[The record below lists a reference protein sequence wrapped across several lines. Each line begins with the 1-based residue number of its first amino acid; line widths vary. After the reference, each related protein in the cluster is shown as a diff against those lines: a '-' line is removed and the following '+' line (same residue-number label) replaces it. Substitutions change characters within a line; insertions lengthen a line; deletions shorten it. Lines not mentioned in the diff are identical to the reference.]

1 MEKLKKYWWAVLGA
15 IGAVL
20 AFVVAVVSRRK
31 PVISTPPRPELKDV
45 VVPEAPQ
52 VENKPADKYAEAAK
66 KIDESKAN
74 DRVAAGNER
83 YR

>member
-15 IGAVL
+15 VGAVL
-20 AFVVAVVSRRK
+20 AFIVAIVSRRK
-31 PVISTPPRPELKDV
+31 PVVTPPPRPELKDV
-45 VVPEAPQ
+45 VVPEAPK
-52 VENKPADKYAEAAK
+52 VETKPFDEYEK
-66 KIDESKAN
+66 KTEKIVDAH

>member
-1 MEKLKKYWWAVLGA
+1 MEKLKKYWWAVIGA

-20 AFVVAVVSRRK
+20 AFIVAIVSRRK
-31 PVISTPPRPELKDV
+31 FTPPARPKLPDV
-45 VVPEAPQ
+45 KTPEAPK
-52 VENKPADKYAEAAK
+52 VEDRPSDKYEEAAK
-66 KIDESKAN
+66 KITDPH